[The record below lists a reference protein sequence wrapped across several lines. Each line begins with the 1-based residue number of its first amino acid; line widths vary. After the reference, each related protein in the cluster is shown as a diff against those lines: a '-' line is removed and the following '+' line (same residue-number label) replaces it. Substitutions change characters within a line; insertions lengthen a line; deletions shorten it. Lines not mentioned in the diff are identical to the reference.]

1 MPIAASR
8 VRAFLPKPSDAG
20 IAAIV
25 LWLGAV
31 APGVSGLP
39 YSEVIYP
46 LLLVACGTA
55 LAWRQR
61 HPVFSVSVI
70 GGAMVIH
77 AVVFNSMSLL
87 AMSSTLLAVWTVQ
100 SCLNRPLRWLFL
112 GFFTAGSGLAAGLAS
127 VAASPR
133 RDPLEHV
140 ILVGTVL
147 LAVAVVALAGA
158 NRRAASSRT
167 ERALERVAL
176 LEAQQD
182 ALHRLAAAEERAR
195 FARELHDVLG
205 HTLAII
211 AVQAEGALLMLE
223 HSPERSREALRNM
236 AAISRRGVDET
247 RALVNVLQNDE
258 GVPTSPV
265 PEPERAPRR
274 TTPGLFPEL
283 VLLAESTGLPIQ
295 VTLDLP
301 QQAMPP
307 SRAALVL
314 DTVKEALANVAGHA
328 GFVPV
333 RLSCALT
340 GTGIVLD
347 VKNGSGSRGTVP
359 GGVSH
364 TGTGLSRL
372 RKRATALGATLDAGP
387 GDDGWHVSLTVP
399 REPQEP

>member
-8 VRAFLPKPSDAG
+8 VRAFLPKPLDAG

-167 ERALERVAL
+167 ERALAVSYTHL
-176 LEAQQD
+176 
-182 ALHRLAAAEERAR
+182 
-195 FARELHDVLG
+195 
-205 HTLAII
+205 TL
-211 AVQAEGALLMLE
+211 
-223 HSPERSREALRNM
+223 
-236 AAISRRGVDET
+236 
-247 RALVNVLQNDE
+247 
-258 GVPTSPV
+258 PT
-265 PEPERAPRR
+265 
-274 TTPGLFPEL
+274 T
-283 VLLAESTGLPIQ
+283 
-295 VTLDLP
+295 
-301 QQAMPP
+301 
-307 SRAALVL
+307 
-314 DTVKEALANVAGHA
+314 
-328 GFVPV
+328 
-333 RLSCALT
+333 
-340 GTGIVLD
+340 
-347 VKNGSGSRGTVP
+347 
-359 GGVSH
+359 
-364 TGTGLSRL
+364 
-372 RKRATALGATLDAGP
+372 
-387 GDDGWHVSLTVP
+387 
-399 REPQEP
+399 

>member
-8 VRAFLPKPSDAG
+8 VRAFLPKPLDAG

-133 RDPLEHV
+133 RDPL
-140 ILVGTVL
+140 
-147 LAVAVVALAGA
+147 
-158 NRRAASSRT
+158 
-167 ERALERVAL
+167 AL

-247 RALVNVLQNDE
+247 RALVDVLQNDE

-274 TTPGLFPEL
+274 TTPGLFPEI
-283 VLLAESTGLPIQ
+283 VMLAESTGLPIR

-347 VKNGSGSRGTVP
+347 VKNGSGSRGTIP

-387 GDDGWHVSLTVP
+387 GDDGWRVSLTIP
-399 REPQEP
+399 RKPQEP

>member
-8 VRAFLPKPSDAG
+8 VHAFLPKPLDAG

-31 APGVSGLP
+31 TPGFSDLP
-39 YSEVIYP
+39 YSGVIYP

-55 LAWRQR
+55 LAWRQQ

-87 AMSSTLLAVWTVQ
+87 ALSSILLAVWTIQ
-100 SCLNRPLRWLFL
+100 SCLNKPLRWVFL

-140 ILVGTVL
+140 ILVSAVL
-147 LAVAVVALAGA
+147 LAVAVVALAGT
-158 NRRAASSRT
+158 NRRATHSRT

-182 ALHRLAAAEERAR
+182 ALHRLATAEERAR
-195 FARELHDVLG
+195 LARELHDVLG

-223 HSPERSREALRNM
+223 RSPERSREALRNM

-247 RALVNVLQNDE
+247 RALVDVLQDDE
-258 GVPTSPV
+258 GVPTVPV
-265 PEPERAPRR
+265 PEPERTPRG
-274 TTPGLFPEL
+274 TAPGLFPEI
-283 VLLAESTGLPIQ
+283 VMLAENAGLPVR
-295 VTLDLP
+295 VTLDLSR
-301 QQAMPP
+301 QTLPP
-307 SRAALVL
+307 SREALVL

-333 RLSCALT
+333 RLSCIMT
-340 GTGIVLD
+340 GAGIVLD
-347 VKNGSGSRGTVP
+347 VENGSGSRKTIP
-359 GGVSH
+359 GDVSH

-387 GDDGWHVSLTVP
+387 GDDGWKVSLTVP
-399 REPQEP
+399 REPRKP